1 LSNALFLSKFK
12 SGAIVSK
19 MNGPTRKKLYN
30 YLADKDGE
38 YCRCCG
44 ALPSERQLVVDHRD
58 NNNSNNTPTN
68 WQLLCR
74 SCNYLKNPRPVDV
87 CVSESEAQ
95 ATELQVNRTKE
106 PQFKRM
112 LAQLINE
119 KEYHEEKDLIN
130 SIAERLDLSPV
141 TVKRY
146 LDKVCSS
153 HGVYQRYK
161 ERSSVVIGFK
171 TEIQYA

>member
-1 LSNALFLSKFK
+1 
-12 SGAIVSK
+12 
-19 MNGPTRKKLYN
+19 MNGPTRKKVYQFLV
-30 YLADKDGE
+30 KRDGE

-44 ALPSERQLVVDHRD
+44 ALPNERQLVVDHRD
-58 NNNSNNTPTN
+58 NNNSNNNPDN
-68 WQLLCR
+68 WQFLCR
-74 SCNYLKNPRPVDV
+74 PCNALKNPGPVDV
-87 CVSESEAQ
+87 CVSENGAQ
-95 ATELQVNRTKE
+95 ATELQINRTKE
-106 PQFKRM
+106 PKFKKM

-119 KEYHEEKDLIN
+119 KQYHEEKDLTN
-130 SIAERLDLSPV
+130 SIAERLNLSPV

-146 LDKVCSS
+146 LDKACSS

>member
-19 MNGPTRKKLYN
+19 MNGPTRKKVYEFLS
-30 YLADKDGE
+30 KRDGE

-44 ALPSERQLVVDHRD
+44 ALPIERQLVVDHRD
-58 NNNSNNTPTN
+58 NNNSNNNPDN
-68 WQLLCR
+68 HQLLCR
-74 SCNYLKNPRPVDV
+74 PCNALKNPRPVDA

-95 ATELQVNRTKE
+95 ATELQINRTKE
-106 PQFKRM
+106 PQFKKM

-119 KEYHEEKDLIN
+119 KGHCEEKDLIN
-130 SIAERLDLSPV
+130 SIAERLNLSPV

-153 HGVYQRYK
+153 HGIYQRYK
-161 ERSSVVIGFK
+161 KRGSVIIGFK
-171 TEIQYA
+171 VELQFA

>member
-1 LSNALFLSKFK
+1 MSNALFLSKFK
-12 SGAIVSK
+12 SGAIVSR
-19 MNGPTRKKLYN
+19 MNGPTRKKAYQFLV
-30 YLADKDGE
+30 KQDGE
-38 YCRCCG
+38 YCKGCG

-58 NNNSNNTPTN
+58 NNNSNNNPDN

-74 SCNYLKNPRPVDV
+74 PCNALKNPRPVDV
-87 CVSESEAQ
+87 CVSENGSQ

-106 PQFKRM
+106 PKFKKM

-119 KEYHEEKDLIN
+119 KQYHEEKDLTN

-153 HGVYQRYK
+153 HGIYQRHK
-161 ERSSVVIGFK
+161 IVDTVVIRYK
-171 TEIQYA
+171 NETQYA

>member
-1 LSNALFLSKFK
+1 
-12 SGAIVSK
+12 VSK
-19 MNGPTRKKLYN
+19 MNGPTRKKVYEF
-30 YLADKDGE
+30 LAKRDGE

-58 NNNSNNTPTN
+58 NNNSNNDPDN
-68 WQLLCR
+68 HQLLCR
-74 SCNYLKNPRPVDV
+74 SCNALKNPRPVDV
-87 CVSESEAQ
+87 CVSENGAQ
-95 ATELQVNRTKE
+95 ATELQINRTKE
-106 PQFKRM
+106 PKFKKM

-119 KEYHEEKDLIN
+119 KQYHEEKDLTN

-146 LDKVCSS
+146 LDKACSS
-153 HGVYQRYK
+153 QGVYQRYTEK
-161 ERSSVVIGFK
+161 SSIIIGYK